1 MESRF
6 DAAAKAFAGG
16 GSRREALRRLGGA
29 AAGAALAA
37 LGLGCATEPS
47 APEPGGERPLLD
59 ADGKCKKIEKR
70 CACPEGTFACGAETC
85 CDESALCNFQGTCV
99 CGDPAHFLCGG
110 TACCLAATHTCC
122 GSVCCNTFVFG
133 TERCVDGVCVPRCT
147 GGQIE
152 CGTACCRPDQV
163 CNNGVCGC
171 PGGAPECNGICCGA
185 LQTCVSGMCTCP
197 NLMIP
202 CGTSCCPTGTI
213 CSSGAC
219 VA

>member
-85 CDESALCNFQGTCV
+85 CDESALCNFQGTCE
-99 CGDPAHFLCGG
+99 CRIPLILCGG
-110 TACCLAATHTCC
+110 VTCC
-122 GSVCCNTFVFG
+122 NPFQ
-133 TERCVDGVCVPRCT
+133 RCVDGVC
-147 GGQIE
+147 
-152 CGTACCRPDQV
+152 
-163 CNNGVCGC
+163 
-171 PGGAPECNGICCGA
+171 AP
-185 LQTCVSGMCTCP
+185 P
-197 NLMIP
+197 
-202 CGTSCCPTGTI
+202 
-213 CSSGAC
+213 
-219 VA
+219 